1 MAVSFRRDSLRPL
14 IVLVSGILVAMSSK
28 RTRVPSDP
36 TGRWRYFAEIAA
48 SYSSD
53 LLELLNDGDWSHPVW
68 DPLHEAMAFD
78 SIDHA
83 IQAIADMVGQRF
95 ATVRSGV
102 LQSISVDAV
111 DAFDRDGGTTKMFV
125 VLLENLALI
134 DAQLAQWTLAN
145 YARESVDRLHEA
157 RFDPEDRA
165 RIAKVMEVLDRHRV
179 ALFTPRLVQAEVI
192 VAARNEFERI
202 CAEAM
207 NNLSAPDNAMAVGS
221 FALMGQSLGRSALE
235 VQFGSFRR
243 WSAEEI
249 MTNVATAWWS
259 EFDAENTKRREQVR
273 KSDYGA
279 MKASL
284 ESIEGYDG

>member
-14 IVLVSGILVAMSSK
+14 IVLVSGTLVAMSSK
-28 RTRVPSDP
+28 RTRVPSDQ

-134 DAQLAQWTLAN
+134 DAQIAQWTLAN

-157 RFDPEDRA
+157 CLYHEYRV
-165 RIAKVMEVLDRHRV
+165 RIAKVMEVIDLHRV

-202 CAEAM
+202 LAEAM
-207 NNLSAPDNAMAVGS
+207 RNPSAPDNAMAAGS

-235 VQFGSFRR
+235 VQFDSFRR

-259 EFDAENTKRREQVR
+259 EFDAENPKRREQVR
-273 KSDYGA
+273 KTDYGA